1 MAVAKERTTQ
11 ATEYIVL
18 EQRELKDPNGGDEA
32 VVAWVEAGT
41 ASGTVRADAAL
52 EVAGDREGIWRP
64 VPTRNWA
71 EAVRTRK
78 EVTTKMKVEVV
89 EPF

>member
-1 MAVAKERTTQ
+1 MATAKEQRVTQ
-11 ATEYIVL
+11 ATEYVVL
-18 EQRELKDPNGGDEA
+18 EQRELKDDAGET
-32 VVAWVEAGT
+32 VVAWVE
-41 ASGTVRADAAL
+41 SGTVSGTTRSGVVG

-71 EAVRTRK
+71 DAMRTRN
-78 EVTTKMKVEVV
+78 ETTTKTKVEPV